1 MKKINKLI
9 YESLGKDITIK
20 KTTNNGVLYYST
32 YSGNILMGKCKKFK
46 YNEYGLDTYMKILT
60 IKHLFYSTGFR
71 NGNYMVCKD
80 NNMRFEFYYT
90 DSYIG
95 KIEFKD
101 DYDKCYLSRSGTIKL
116 TFIFNSDT
124 EHQIDDTLVAFFR
137 GVI

>member
-60 IKHLFYSTGFR
+60 IKHLFYHTGFR
-71 NGNYMVCKD
+71 NGKYMVCMGD
-80 NNMRFEFYYT
+80 IGFEFYNT
-90 DSYIG
+90 NSRIG
-95 KIEFKD
+95 EIEFKD
-101 DYDKCYLSRSGTIKL
+101 DYHKCYLSGGGMVES

-124 EHQIDDTLVAFFR
+124 ERQIDDTLVAFFS